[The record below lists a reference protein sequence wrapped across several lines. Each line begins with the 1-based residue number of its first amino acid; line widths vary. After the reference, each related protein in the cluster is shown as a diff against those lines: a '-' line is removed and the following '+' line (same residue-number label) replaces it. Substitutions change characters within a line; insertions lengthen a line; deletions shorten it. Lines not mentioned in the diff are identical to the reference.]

1 MPSLRFCLALALV
14 LALAAAPSS
23 RAAATLPGS
32 SAGTVAAPMSLTP
45 EAADALRRQVL
56 IQCGLPADQQDG
68 LPWYF
73 HFEYGR
79 QLNTAGDARRA
90 IGELS
95 QSIEI
100 DPKPGAAKRMYGVWY
115 VDYLPYFQL
124 AQAHA
129 RLGNWPCAANALTL
143 SQRYDEA
150 RFGVLDPTVVTT
162 LTAEVKRES
171 AAAIDA
177 GSCRKEDFIDP
188 EFARAADAN

>member
-1 MPSLRFCLALALV
+1 MRIPNPILGVAMAISLLAPTPGPLHAATEV
-14 LALAAAPSS
+14 PAAAAPQSPV
-23 RAAATLPGS
+23 TLS
-32 SAGTVAAPMSLTP
+32 P
-45 EAADALRRQVL
+45 EAADLLRRQVL
-56 IQCGLPADQQDG
+56 VQCGLPADQQDG

-79 QLNTAGDARRA
+79 RLNNAGDARRA
-90 IGELS
+90 VSELS
-95 QSIEI
+95 RSIESN
-100 DPKPGAAKRMYGVWY
+100 PQPAPGKRMYGVWY

-143 SQRYDEA
+143 SQRYDEE
-150 RFGVLDPTVVTT
+150 RFGILDAATVST

>member
-1 MPSLRFCLALALV
+1 MRSLILSLG
-14 LALAAAPSS
+14 LALAAGPALSAQ
-23 RAAATLPGS
+23 AAAVLPA
-32 SAGTVAAPMSLTP
+32 SAAGPTAGPMSLTP
-45 EAADALRRQVL
+45 EAADDLRRQVL
-56 IQCGLPADQQDG
+56 VQCGLPADQQDG

-150 RFGVLDPTVVTT
+150 RFGVLDPTVVTA
-162 LTAEVKRES
+162 LTDEVKRES
-171 AAAIDA
+171 AAAVDA

-188 EFARAADAN
+188 AYAGDAQLQ

>member
-1 MPSLRFCLALALV
+1 MRRLFLSLGLAILAMPNQSAQ
-14 LALAAAPSS
+14 AAAVLPAS
-23 RAAATLPGS
+23 AT
-32 SAGTVAAPMSLTP
+32 GTTTAPMSLTP

-188 EFARAADAN
+188 AFAGAAQVQ

>member
-1 MPSLRFCLALALV
+1 MRSLIVGLALV
-14 LALAAAPSS
+14 CAPALHICLAATAP
-23 RAAATLPGS
+23 AGLPATSQGP
-32 SAGTVAAPMSLTP
+32 VSLTP

-56 IQCGLPADQQDG
+56 IQCGLPPGQQDS

-79 QLNTAGDARRA
+79 QLNTVGDARRA
-90 IGELS
+90 IGQLS

-100 DPKPGAAKRMYGVWY
+100 DPQPGAAKRMYGVWY

-143 SQRYDEA
+143 SQRYDEQG
-150 RFGVLDPTVVTT
+150 FGVLDPAAVAS
-162 LTAEVKRES
+162 LTSEIKRE
-171 AAAIDA
+171 AAAAVDA
-177 GSCRKEDFIDP
+177 GSCRQEDFLDP
-188 EFARAADAN
+188 DFARAAETN

>member
-1 MPSLRFCLALALV
+1 MRGARMRDTRVAEGPARGELV
-14 LALAAAPSS
+14 VCGHE
-23 RAAATLPGS
+23 RARP
-32 SAGTVAAPMSLTP
+32 VQHP
-45 EAADALRRQVL
+45 D
-56 IQCGLPADQQDG
+56 
-68 LPWYF
+68 
-73 HFEYGR
+73 
-79 QLNTAGDARRA
+79 AGDARRA

-162 LTAEVKRES
+162 RTAEVKRES

>member
-1 MPSLRFCLALALV
+1 MRSLILGLALLCAPVVHICLAAT
-14 LALAAAPSS
+14 AP
-23 RAAATLPGS
+23 AGLPATSQGP
-32 SAGTVAAPMSLTP
+32 VSLTP
-45 EAADALRRQVL
+45 EAADTLRRQVL

>member
-1 MPSLRFCLALALV
+1 MRSLILCLAL
-14 LALAAAPSS
+14 LAAPGLHI
-23 RAAATLPGS
+23 RAAALPA
-32 SAGTVAAPMSLTP
+32 AGPSTAQGPVSLTP

-56 IQCGLPADQQDG
+56 VQCGLPPSQQDG

-79 QLNTAGDARRA
+79 QLNSAGDARRA
-90 IGELS
+90 ISELS

-100 DPKPGAAKRMYGVWY
+100 NPQPAPGQRMYGMWY

-143 SQRYDEA
+143 SSRYDEDG
-150 RFGVLDPTVVTT
+150 FGVLDPAAVAA
-162 LTAEVKRES
+162 LTAEVKRE
-171 AAAIDA
+171 AAAAVDA

>member
-1 MPSLRFCLALALV
+1 MRIPNLILGMAILLLPPGAVTLH
-14 LALAAAPSS
+14 
-23 RAAATLPGS
+23 AATLVP
-32 SAGTVAAPMSLTP
+32 AATGPQSPVSLSP
-45 EAADALRRQVL
+45 EAADLLRRQVL
-56 IQCGLPADQQDG
+56 VQCGLPADQQDG

-79 QLNTAGDARRA
+79 QLNNAGDAQRA
-90 IGELS
+90 ISELS
-95 QSIEI
+95 QSIESN
-100 DPKPGAAKRMYGVWY
+100 PQPAPGKRMYGVWY

-171 AAAIDA
+171 AAAVDS

-188 EFARAADAN
+188 AFAGDARMQ

>member
-1 MPSLRFCLALALV
+1 V
-14 LALAAAPSS
+14 
-23 RAAATLPGS
+23 
-32 SAGTVAAPMSLTP
+32 
-45 EAADALRRQVL
+45 LRRQVL
-56 IQCGLPADQQDG
+56 VQCGLPADQQDG

-79 QLNTAGDARRA
+79 QLNSAGDARRA
-90 IGELS
+90 VSELS

-100 DPKPGAAKRMYGVWY
+100 DPTPGAAKRMYGVWY

-150 RFGVLDPTVVTT
+150 RFGVLDPTLVST
-162 LTAEVKRES
+162 LTDEVKRES
-171 AAAIDA
+171 AAAVDS

-188 EFARAADAN
+188 AFAGASQVQ